1 MLKYTWQF
9 GNVYFDNVELVT
21 WECGL
26 DKVVKSSSQN
36 NQKKKLAMLIWQF
49 GKVNLVNK

>member
-21 WECGL
+21 WDCGL
-26 DKVVKSSSQN
+26 YD
-36 NQKKKLAMLIWQF
+36 LAKWS
-49 GKVNLVNK
+49 